1 MKNHNP
7 ADILITGLG
16 VTSAVGQGKADF
28 ISALLQGRDAFG
40 VMRRSGRQ
48 RPAHSMGD
56 KAEPDTAF
64 LGAEISSLAIPGV
77 FPQRV
82 LRTTSFSGKVA
93 LATLYE
99 AWHEAG
105 LDEIDPERIGLV
117 IGGSNFQQ
125 RELLNSYETYR
136 QRPAFLRPTYGMS
149 FLDSDLCG
157 LCTESFGIRG
167 FAYTLG
173 GASASGQLAV
183 VQAAQAVQAGLVDAC
198 IAMGALM
205 DLSYWECQGL
215 RSLGA
220 MGSDRYAQQ
229 PELACRPFDQHR
241 DGFIYGEACGAVVIE
256 STRAVQRTGITP
268 YARLAGWAVGT
279 DANRNPNPSVEGEVR
294 VMEKALRQAQ
304 LSPNDIDYINPH
316 GTGSVIGDEI
326 ELQAIRQSKMA
337 DAYINTTKSIIGHG
351 LSAAGAVEL
360 VATALQMREG
370 ALHASRNL
378 QKPLSDS
385 YNWVRHQAVSHSI
398 KHALNLSMG
407 FGGINSAVCLQAY

>member
-1 MKNHNP
+1 MKKHKP
-7 ADILITGLG
+7 ADVLITGLG

-48 RPAHSMGD
+48 RPALPMGD

-64 LGAEISSLAIPGV
+64 LGAEISSLAIPEV
-77 FPQRV
+77 FPRRV

-136 QRPAFLRPTYGMS
+136 QRPAFLRPIYGMS

-183 VQAAQAVQAGLVDAC
+183 VQAAQAVQVGLVDAC

-294 VMEKALRQAQ
+294 VMEKALRQAE

-337 DAYINTTKSIIGHG
+337 GAYINTTKSIIGHG

-360 VATALQMREG
+360 VATALQMREE